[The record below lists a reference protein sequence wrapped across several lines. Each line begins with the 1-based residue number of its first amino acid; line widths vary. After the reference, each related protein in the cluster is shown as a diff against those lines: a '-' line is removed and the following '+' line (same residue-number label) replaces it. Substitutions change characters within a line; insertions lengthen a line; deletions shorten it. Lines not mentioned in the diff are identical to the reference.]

1 MEKPISRETRVLV
14 VDDEQPIR
22 NLVNRAV
29 QNAGYACRT
38 AGDGQEALEIL
49 KREPVDVVITDI
61 AMPGMNGIE
70 LTRAI
75 REKFSADVIVMTGF
89 VEDYVFEDVIADG
102 ASDFVQKPVSLKEM
116 IIRLKRLLRERENI
130 ARRAR
135 MEEELRQSF
144 CLLKRSLEDAI
155 SVLSRALEM
164 RDPYTAGHQKRVTQL
179 ACMIGIEMGLDNE
192 MMDGIRLAGLVHDIG
207 KINVPSEI
215 LTKPGRLSRIEHDL
229 IRIHPEAGFD
239 ILKDIEFPW
248 PIAEIV
254 RQHHE
259 RMDGSGYPQGLT
271 GDAIRIEAR
280 IIAVADVI
288 DAMASHR
295 PYRPAMGLEKA
306 LDEVEGKKGTLYDRD
321 IVEACARVLERN
333 GKDLFQ

>member
-1 MEKPISRETRVLV
+1 MEQPISRETRILV

-22 NLVNRAV
+22 NLINRAI
-29 QNAGYACRT
+29 QIAGYSCQT

-49 KREPVDVVITDI
+49 KRDPIDVVITDI

-75 REKFSADVIVMTGF
+75 RQNYSADVIVMTGF
-89 VEDYVFEDVIADG
+89 VEDYVFEDVIAGG
-102 ASDFVQKPVSLKEM
+102 ASDFMQKPVSIKEM
-116 IIRLKRLLRERENI
+116 TIRLKRLLRERENI
-130 ARRAR
+130 SRRAR
-135 MEEELRQSF
+135 MEEELRKSF
-144 CLLKRSLEDAI
+144 CRLKRSLEDAI

-179 ACMIGIEMGLDNE
+179 ACMIGKEMGLDSD

-215 LTKPGRLSRIEHDL
+215 LTKPGRLSQIEHDL
-229 IRIHPEAGFD
+229 IRLHPEAGFD

-248 PIAEIV
+248 PIADIV

-259 RMDGSGYPQGLT
+259 RMNGTGYPEGLK
-271 GDAIRIEAR
+271 GEDIRIEAR

-295 PYRPAMGLEKA
+295 PYRPAVGLEKA
-306 LDEVEGKKGTLYDRD
+306 LEEVEGRKGTLYDED
-321 IVEACARVLERN
+321 IVKACSRVLEKS
-333 GKDLFQ
+333 GKNLFL

>member
-29 QNAGYACRT
+29 QNAGYACQT

-49 KREPVDVVITDI
+49 EREPVDVVITDI

-75 REKFSADVIVMTGF
+75 RERFSADVIVMTGF

-116 IIRLKRLLRERENI
+116 VIRLKRLLRERENI

-179 ACMIGIEMGLDNE
+179 ACMIGIEMGLDGD

-215 LTKPGRLSRIEHDL
+215 LTKPGRLSQIEHDL
-229 IRIHPEAGFD
+229 IRIHPEAGYD

-259 RMDGSGYPQGLT
+259 RMDGSGYPQGLAGET
-271 GDAIRIEAR
+271 IRIEAR

-306 LDEVEGKKGTLYDRD
+306 LEEVEGKKGILYDKE
-321 IVEACARVLERN
+321 IVEACARVLAQR

>member
-1 MEKPISRETRVLV
+1 MEQPISREARILV

-29 QNAGYACRT
+29 QNAGYSCLT
-38 AGDGQEALEIL
+38 AGDGEEALEIL
-49 KREPVDVVITDI
+49 SREPIDVVITDI

-70 LTRAI
+70 LTRTI
-75 REKFSADVIVMTGF
+75 REKHSADVIVMTGY
-89 VEDYVFEDVIADG
+89 VEDYVFEDVIAGG

-135 MEEELRQSF
+135 IEEELRQSF

-179 ACMIGIEMGLDNE
+179 ACLIGKEMGLNSE
-192 MMDGIRLAGLVHDIG
+192 TMDGIRLAGLVHDIG

-215 LTKPGRLSRIEHDL
+215 LTKPGRLSQIEHDL
-229 IRIHPEAGFD
+229 IRIHPEAGYD

-259 RMDGSGYPQGLT
+259 RMDGSGYPRGLT
-271 GDAIRIEAR
+271 GDVIRIEAR

-295 PYRPAMGLEKA
+295 PYRPAVGLEKA
-306 LDEVEGKKGTLYDRD
+306 LEEVEGKKGTLYDKD
-321 IVEACARVLERN
+321 IVEACARVLEKN
-333 GKDLFQ
+333 GKNLFM